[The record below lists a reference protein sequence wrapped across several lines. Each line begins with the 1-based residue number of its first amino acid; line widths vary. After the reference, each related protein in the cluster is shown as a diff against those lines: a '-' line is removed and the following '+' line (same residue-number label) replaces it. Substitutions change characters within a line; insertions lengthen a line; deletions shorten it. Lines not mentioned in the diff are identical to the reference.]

1 MKHETMIMFVS
12 ICIIKDKADFA
23 ISFSQN
29 RLLLQGI
36 RPCLV
41 LSLRTFTVHLKLCCR
56 HLSNS
61 KSFSVLLKRD
71 KMSGEDLLTK
81 FDDLVKR
88 FRNEF
93 NDIIEGERAKMKAEL
108 DAYNAEKQRMKAV
121 EVSDNDIIH
130 LNVGGHKLTTKRSTL
145 CQVEG
150 SLLASMFSGRWRNSL
165 ERDQDGAIFFD
176 FNPQY
181 FVVIL
186 DYLRAKKIATPEHP
200 APLPKVA
207 EDQAESF
214 NNLLEYLGLSDEIV
228 PAEKVP
234 SEKFNQHSSNVVT
247 LQEGGTVA
255 VHGPNYGHSYVLG
268 ENVYEQGIARFKLK
282 VESFQT
288 KTWILVGVV
297 KADVVPPNNNPYSWP
312 GSYGWTLGQYG
323 QLWKEGSHTSDNAL
337 KNMTK
342 QGDTVELVLDCDAAK
357 LSLHLPTG
365 QQFHIEI
372 PKSQTWRLNVDLRDA
387 NDKVRIIHDNV

>member
-1 MKHETMIMFVS
+1 
-12 ICIIKDKADFA
+12 
-23 ISFSQN
+23 
-29 RLLLQGI
+29 
-36 RPCLV
+36 
-41 LSLRTFTVHLKLCCR
+41 
-56 HLSNS
+56 
-61 KSFSVLLKRD
+61 
-71 KMSGEDLLTK
+71 MSGEDLLTK

-121 EVSDNDIIH
+121 EVSDSDIIH

-150 SLLASMFSGRWRNSL
+150 SLLASMFSGRWEDSL

-176 FNPQY
+176 FNPQH

-186 DYLRAKKIATPEHP
+186 DYLRAKKIATPENP
-200 APLPKVA
+200 VPLPKVPD
-207 EDQAESF
+207 DQAKSF

-228 PAEKVP
+228 LAEIVP
-234 SEKFNQHSSNVVT
+234 SETFNEHSSGVI
-247 LQEGGTVA
+247 LQEGGKVA
-255 VHGPNYGHSYVLG
+255 VHGPKIEHSYVLG
-268 ENVYEQGIARFKLK
+268 ENVHQQGIVRFKSN

-288 KTWILVGVV
+288 NKWMFVGIV
-297 KADVVPPNNNPYSWP
+297 KADFVPPDNYSYKWP
-312 GSYGWTLGQYG
+312 GSYGWALGEYG
-323 QLWKEGSHTSDNAL
+323 QVWKDGSCTNDKTL
-337 KNMTK
+337 KNLTK

-357 LSLHLPTG
+357 LSLHLSTG

-372 PKSQTWRLNVDLRDA
+372 PK
-387 NDKVRIIHDNV
+387 

>member
-1 MKHETMIMFVS
+1 
-12 ICIIKDKADFA
+12 
-23 ISFSQN
+23 
-29 RLLLQGI
+29 
-36 RPCLV
+36 
-41 LSLRTFTVHLKLCCR
+41 
-56 HLSNS
+56 
-61 KSFSVLLKRD
+61 
-71 KMSGEDLLTK
+71 MSGEELLTN

-108 DAYNAEKQRMKAV
+108 DAYNAEKQRMKAID
-121 EVSDNDIIH
+121 VSDNDIAH

-150 SLLASMFSGRWRNSL
+150 SLLASMFSGRWEDSL

-176 FNPQY
+176 FNHQC

-186 DYLRAKKIATPEHP
+186 DYLRAKKIATPENP
-200 APLPKVA
+200 APLPKVP
-207 EDQAESF
+207 EDQAKNF
-214 NNLLEYLGLSDEIV
+214 NNLLEYLGLSEIV

-234 SEKFNQHSSNVVT
+234 SEKFNQHSSAVVT

-255 VHGPNYGHSYVLG
+255 VHGPNVEHSYVLG
-268 ENVYEQGIARFKLK
+268 ENVHQQGIVHFKLK

-288 KTWILVGVV
+288 NEWMLVGMV
-297 KADVVPPNNNPYSWP
+297 KGDVVPPNNYSYEWP
-312 GSYGWTLGQYG
+312 GSYGWLLGQYG
-323 QLWKEGSHTSDNAL
+323 QVWKDGSGTTDNAL
-337 KNMTK
+337 TNLTK
-342 QGDTVELVLDCDAAK
+342 QGDTVDLVLDCDAAK

-372 PKSQTWRLNVDLRDA
+372 PESQTWRLNVFFREA
-387 NDKVRIIHDNV
+387 NDKVRIINDNV

>member
-1 MKHETMIMFVS
+1 MIMFVS
-12 ICIIKDKADFA
+12 ICITKDKADFA
-23 ISFSQN
+23 ISSYDLALFS
-29 RLLLQGI
+29 RY
-36 RPCLV
+36 
-41 LSLRTFTVHLKLCCR
+41 VHLKLCWR

-61 KSFSVLLKRD
+61 KSSSVLLKRY

-88 FRNEF
+88 FWNEF

-150 SLLASMFSGRWRNSL
+150 SLLASMFSGRWEDSL

-181 FVVIL
+181 FLIIL
-186 DYLRAKKIATPEHP
+186 DYLRAKKIATPENP

-207 EDQAESF
+207 EDQAKNV

-255 VHGPNYGHSYVLG
+255 VHGSKGGHGYVLG
-268 ENVYEQGIARFKLK
+268 ENVYQQGIVRFKMKL
-282 VESFQT
+282 ESF
-288 KTWILVGVV
+288 KNNIWMFVGIV
-297 KADVVPPNNNPYSWP
+297 KGDVVPPNNDSYEWP
-312 GSYGWTLGQYG
+312 DSYGWGLGSDG
-323 QLWKEGSHTSDNAL
+323 QVWKVGSCTNDNAL
-337 KNMTK
+337 KNVTK
-342 QGDTVELVLDCDAAK
+342 QGDTVELVLDSDAAK

-372 PKSQTWRLNVDLRDA
+372 PKSQTWKLNVDLFYA
-387 NDKVRIIHDNV
+387 NDKVRIINDNV

>member
-1 MKHETMIMFVS
+1 
-12 ICIIKDKADFA
+12 
-23 ISFSQN
+23 
-29 RLLLQGI
+29 
-36 RPCLV
+36 
-41 LSLRTFTVHLKLCCR
+41 
-56 HLSNS
+56 
-61 KSFSVLLKRD
+61 
-71 KMSGEDLLTK
+71 MSSEDLLAK

-121 EVSDNDIIH
+121 EVNDNDIIE

-150 SLLASMFSGRWRNSL
+150 SLLASMFSGRWEDSL

-181 FVVIL
+181 FLVIL
-186 DYLRAKKIATPEHP
+186 EYLRAKKIATPENP

-207 EDQAESF
+207 EDQMKSF
-214 NNLLEYLGLSDEIV
+214 NNLLEYLGLGDEI
-228 PAEKVP
+228 VP
-234 SEKFNQHSSNVVT
+234 SEKFNAHSSGVT
-247 LQEGGTVA
+247 LEEGGKLA
-255 VHGPNYGHSYVLG
+255 VHGPGAENRYVLG
-268 ENVYEQGIARFKLK
+268 ENVYEQGIVRLNFKL
-282 VESFQT
+282 ESFQNNN
-288 KTWILVGVV
+288 WLFVGIA
-297 KADVVPPNNNPYSWP
+297 KADVVPPDNSSQAWP
-312 GSYGWTLGQYG
+312 GSYGWAFGQYG
-323 QLWKEGSHTSDNAL
+323 EVWKDRSRTNDNAL
-337 KNMTK
+337 EKVTK

-372 PKSQTWRLNVDLRDA
+372 PKSQTWRLNVNFDSENVRLRIM
-387 NDKVRIIHDNV
+387 NK

>member
-1 MKHETMIMFVS
+1 
-12 ICIIKDKADFA
+12 
-23 ISFSQN
+23 
-29 RLLLQGI
+29 
-36 RPCLV
+36 
-41 LSLRTFTVHLKLCCR
+41 
-56 HLSNS
+56 
-61 KSFSVLLKRD
+61 
-71 KMSGEDLLTK
+71 MSGEDLLTK

-93 NDIIEGERAKMKAEL
+93 NDIIEGERAKIKAEL

-121 EVSDNDIIH
+121 EVSDNDIIE

-150 SLLASMFSGRWRNSL
+150 SLLASMFSGRWEDSL
-165 ERDQDGAIFFD
+165 ERDKDGAIFFD

-181 FVVIL
+181 FLVIL

-214 NNLLEYLGLSDEIV
+214 NNLLGYLGLSEIV

-255 VHGPNYGHSYVLG
+255 VHGPNIEHSYVLG
-268 ENVYEQGIARFKLK
+268 ENVHQQGIVRFKLK
-282 VESFQT
+282 VESFQNNN
-288 KTWILVGVV
+288 WLFVGML
-297 KADVVPPNNNPYSWP
+297 KADVVPPNSTSHAWP
-312 GSYGWTLGQYG
+312 GSYGWGLGQNG
-323 QLWKEGSHTSDNAL
+323 PVWKDGSATIHNAL
-337 KNMTK
+337 KNVTK

-372 PKSQTWRLNVDLRDA
+372 PKSQTWRLNVTLRGA
-387 NDKVRIIHDNV
+387 NDRLRIMNE

>member
-1 MKHETMIMFVS
+1 
-12 ICIIKDKADFA
+12 
-23 ISFSQN
+23 
-29 RLLLQGI
+29 
-36 RPCLV
+36 
-41 LSLRTFTVHLKLCCR
+41 
-56 HLSNS
+56 
-61 KSFSVLLKRD
+61 
-71 KMSGEDLLTK
+71 MSGEDLLTK

-108 DAYNAEKQRMKAV
+108 DAYNAEKQRMKAI

-150 SLLASMFSGRWRNSL
+150 SLLASMFSGRWEDSF
-165 ERDQDGAIFFD
+165 EHDQDGAIFFD

-186 DYLRAKKIATPEHP
+186 DYLRAKKIATPENP

-207 EDQAESF
+207 EDQAKNL

-234 SEKFNQHSSNVVT
+234 SETFNQHSSNVVT

-255 VHGPNYGHSYVLG
+255 VHGPNNGHSYILG
-268 ENVYEQGIARFKLK
+268 ENVHQQGIVHFKLK
-282 VESFQT
+282 VESF
-288 KTWILVGVV
+288 KTNEWMLVGVA
-297 KADVVPPNNNPYSWP
+297 KADVVPPDNNSYKWP
-312 GSYGWTLGQYG
+312 GSYGWGLGSSG
-323 QLWKEGSHTSDNAL
+323 QVWKDGSCTYNNAL
-337 KNMTK
+337 KNLTK
-342 QGDTVELVLDCDAAK
+342 QCDTVELVLDCDAAK

-372 PKSQTWRLNVDLRDA
+372 PKSQTWRLNVDLSAA

>member
-1 MKHETMIMFVS
+1 
-12 ICIIKDKADFA
+12 
-23 ISFSQN
+23 
-29 RLLLQGI
+29 
-36 RPCLV
+36 
-41 LSLRTFTVHLKLCCR
+41 
-56 HLSNS
+56 
-61 KSFSVLLKRD
+61 
-71 KMSGEDLLTK
+71 MSGEDLLTK

-121 EVSDNDIIH
+121 EVSDNDIIE

-150 SLLASMFSGRWRNSL
+150 SLLASMFSGRWEDSL
-165 ERDQDGAIFFD
+165 ERDKDGAIFFD

-181 FVVIL
+181 FLVIL
-186 DYLRAKKIATPEHP
+186 EYLRAKKIATPEHP

-214 NNLLEYLGLSDEIV
+214 NNLLGYLGLSDEIV
-228 PAEKVP
+228 PVNKVP
-234 SEKFNQHSSNVVT
+234 GENFNQHSSNVVT

-255 VHGPNYGHSYVLG
+255 VHGPNYDHSYVLG
-268 ENVYEQGIARFKLK
+268 ENVYQQGIARLKMKL
-282 VESFQT
+282 ESFQNNY
-288 KTWILVGVV
+288 WMLVGIV
-297 KADVVPPNNNPYSWP
+297 KADVVPQNNDSNLWP
-312 GSYGWTLGQYG
+312 GSYGWTLGNCGGVY
-323 QLWKEGSHTSDNAL
+323 KDGSRSDYNAL
-337 KNMTK
+337 NNVTK

-372 PKSQTWRLNVDLRDA
+372 PKSQTWRLHVNLFGA
-387 NDKVRIIHDNV
+387 NDRLRIMNE

>member
-1 MKHETMIMFVS
+1 
-12 ICIIKDKADFA
+12 
-23 ISFSQN
+23 
-29 RLLLQGI
+29 
-36 RPCLV
+36 
-41 LSLRTFTVHLKLCCR
+41 
-56 HLSNS
+56 
-61 KSFSVLLKRD
+61 
-71 KMSGEDLLTK
+71 MSGEDLLTK

-130 LNVGGHKLTTKRSTL
+130 LNVGGHKLTTRRSTL

-150 SLLASMFSGRWRNSL
+150 SLLASMFSGRWEDSL

-181 FVVIL
+181 FLVIL
-186 DYLRAKKIATPEHP
+186 DYLRTKKIATPENP
-200 APLPKVA
+200 APLPKVP
-207 EDQAESF
+207 EDQAKSF
-214 NNLLEYLGLSDEIV
+214 NILLEYFGLSDEIV

-234 SEKFNQHSSNVVT
+234 SEKFSQHSSNEVT

-255 VHGPNYGHSYVLG
+255 VHGPKDGHSYVLG
-268 ENVYEQGIARFKLK
+268 ENVHQQGIVPFKLK
-282 VESFQT
+282 LESF
-288 KTWILVGVV
+288 KNNNWMLVGIV
-297 KADVVPPNNNPYSWP
+297 KADLVPSDNNSFLWP
-312 GSYGWTLGQYG
+312 GSYGWGIG
-323 QLWKEGSHTSDNAL
+323 SSGRVWKDGSCTYDNAL
-337 KNMTK
+337 KNLTK

-357 LSLHLPTG
+357 LSLHLPTS

-372 PKSQTWRLNVDLRDA
+372 PRSQTWRLNVYLEGA
-387 NDKVRIIHDNV
+387 NDKVRIINDNV

>member
-1 MKHETMIMFVS
+1 
-12 ICIIKDKADFA
+12 
-23 ISFSQN
+23 
-29 RLLLQGI
+29 
-36 RPCLV
+36 
-41 LSLRTFTVHLKLCCR
+41 
-56 HLSNS
+56 
-61 KSFSVLLKRD
+61 VLLKRD

-108 DAYNAEKQRMKAV
+108 DAYNAEKQKMKAV
-121 EVSDNDIIH
+121 EVSDNDIIE

-150 SLLASMFSGRWRNSL
+150 SLLASMFSGRWEDSL
-165 ERDQDGAIFFD
+165 ERDKDGAIFFD

-181 FVVIL
+181 FLVIL
-186 DYLRAKKIATPEHP
+186 EYLRAKKIATPENP

-207 EDQAESF
+207 EEQAESF

-228 PAEKVP
+228 PTEKVP
-234 SEKFNQHSSNVVT
+234 REKFNQHSSGVS
-247 LQEGGTVA
+247 LEEGDKVA
-255 VHGPNYGHSYVLG
+255 VNGPDGQFRYVLG
-268 ENVYEQGIARFKLK
+268 HNIYQQGIVRLKMKL
-282 VESFQT
+282 ESFGDNY
-288 KTWILVGVV
+288 WMLVGIA
-297 KADVVPPNNNPYSWP
+297 KAVVVPPNNNSYGWP
-312 GSYGWTLGQYG
+312 GSYGWTLGRDG
-323 QLWKEGSHTSDNAL
+323 EVWKDGSPTIDNAL
-337 KNMTK
+337 KNVTK

-372 PKSQTWRLNVDLRDA
+372 PKSQTWRLNVNLICE
-387 NDKVRIIHDNV
+387 NDKIRIMNE